1 MTAFGASRYRAP
13 HRRLRLF
20 QVFSTA
26 VFVGLLGSFWQIQV
40 VDHERYR
47 EQARQNRI
55 KTLPIAAARGNIL
68 DRHGRSI
75 ADSEIALTAMID
87 AANTSAANLERIA
100 SGLDLDVDRV
110 WQTLQDASDYGR
122 FEHIVLKE
130 DLSQRDLAFLQ
141 ARRHSFR
148 EVDLVEGMRR
158 RYPDPQQVAVHAT
171 GYIGKASRQELAMR
185 EFLLLDFG
193 SEIGKSGIERQYN
206 RWLTGHGRQPAVPGR
221 QRRAIHRDGGPGGF
235 GSWQQPPPDHRSRPA
250 GGFRARLGGAQG
262 RGGRV
267 GPPQWRDPGHGE
279 RAQLRPESIR
289 GWIPGL
295 RLARAE
301 L

>member
-1 MTAFGASRYRAP
+1 MTAFGASTYRAS

-20 QVFSTA
+20 QVFATA
-26 VFVGLLGSFWQIQV
+26 VLVGLLGSFWQIQV

-100 SGLDLDVDRV
+100 SGLDLDIDRV
-110 WQTLQDASDYGR
+110 WRTLRDASDYGR

-141 ARRHSFR
+141 ARRHAFR

-158 RYPDPQQVAVHAT
+158 RYPAQQVAVHAT

-206 RWLTGHGRQPAVPGR
+206 RWLTGTDGSLQFLVDSVGRSIETVGEV
-221 QRRAIHRDGGPGGF
+221 D
-235 GSWQQPPPDHRSRPA
+235 SVA
-250 GGFRARLGGAQG
+250 GNN
-262 RGGRV
+262 
-267 GPPQWRDPGHGE
+267 
-279 RAQLRPESIR
+279 
-289 GWIPGL
+289 L
-295 RLARAE
+295 RLTIDLDLQAVSE
-301 L
+301 LGLVGRKGAVVALDPRNGEILAMASGPSFDPNQFVAGF